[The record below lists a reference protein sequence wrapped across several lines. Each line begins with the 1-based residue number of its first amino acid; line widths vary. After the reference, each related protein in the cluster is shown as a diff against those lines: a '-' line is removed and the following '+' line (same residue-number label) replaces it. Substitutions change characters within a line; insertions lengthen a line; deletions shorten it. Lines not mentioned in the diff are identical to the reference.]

1 MSKRLRWII
10 AAGALILALG
20 TQGGVN
26 AQGNPDIFGFKFLSG
41 QGVQPIF
48 EGWSHNPDGGFLMWF
63 GYINRN
69 YVETLSIPVGP
80 ANNITPG
87 GPDRGQPAFFSTRIQ
102 RNVFSVAVP
111 KDWGLKQELVWSLV
125 VRGETFKA
133 VAWLQPEWEI
143 DPVYGGRAPTPS
155 QRKNKA
161 PTLTLEKAAAT
172 VALPNVLT
180 LTADVADDGLPVPT
194 KPPKQAVGQET
205 PPTLKPLP
213 DQAEIP
219 VNVPQIPTGGG
230 RRPTAA
236 QGLGVNW
243 TLWRGPAA
251 ITFDPPGRGAVKDG
265 KSTVTATFK
274 QPGTYVI
281 RVKASDGMLWEERD
295 ITVTVAGPS
304 SSQ

>member
-10 AAGALILALG
+10 AAGALILAMG
-20 TQGGVN
+20 APGRVN

-87 GPDRGQPAFFSTRIQ
+87 APDRGQPAFFSTRIQ
-102 RNVFSVAVP
+102 RQVFGVAVP
-111 KDWGLKQELVWSLV
+111 KDWGPKQELIWSLV

-143 DPVYGGRAPTPS
+143 DPIYGGRAPTAD

-161 PTLTLEKAAAT
+161 PSLTLDQAAT
-172 VALPNVLT
+172 VALPNALT
-180 LTADVADDGLPVPT
+180 LTANVADDGLPIPKKT
-194 KPPKQAVGQET
+194 PPPAVGQET

-230 RRPTAA
+230 RRAAAA

-251 ITFDPPGRGAVKDG
+251 INFDPPGRGAVKDG
-265 KSTVTATFK
+265 KSTVRATFT

-281 RVKASDGMLWEERD
+281 RVKAADGTLWEEKD
-295 ITVTVAGPS
+295 ITITVTSAG

>member
-10 AAGALILALG
+10 AAGALILALAG
-20 TQGGVN
+20 PGSVN

-80 ANNITPG
+80 ANSITPG
-87 GPDRGQPAFFSTRIQ
+87 APDRGQPAFFSTRIQ
-102 RNVFSVAVP
+102 RQVFGVAVP
-111 KDWGLKQELVWSLV
+111 KEWGRKDELIWSV
-125 VRGETFKA
+125 TVRGETYKA

-143 DPVYGGRAPTPS
+143 DPIYGGREPTAD

-161 PTLTLEKAAAT
+161 PSLTLDQAAT
-172 VALPNVLT
+172 VALPNALT
-180 LTADVADDGLPVPT
+180 LTANVADDGLPVPKKT
-194 KPPKQAVGQET
+194 PPPAVGQET

-236 QGLGVNW
+236 QGLGVTW

-251 ITFDPPGRGAVKDG
+251 INFDPPGRAAVKDG
-265 KSTVTATFK
+265 KSTVRATFT
-274 QPGTYVI
+274 QPGTYII
-281 RVKASDGMLWEERD
+281 RVKASDGTLWEEKD
-295 ITVTVAGPS
+295 ITVTVAGTG